1 MAKKC
6 GYYLGGKYSK
16 LYTDLYTEL
25 ESGRPD
31 IKVVYKALRDGKV
44 LTLNK
49 GQWWVRQGESVYDA
63 LAHINRVNNQYPG
76 LVTTEYIGPSKSPFG
91 KEGNKVYKA
100 GVNRFVLE
108 NIVPQ
113 AEQAEIIE
121 EANNKEELSALTA
134 VQAAVSDQALVDNT
148 SDQSRGVVG
157 LEEEQS
163 VTQTKAD
170 RLKANFEKV
179 GVNVD
184 VEFTDELDNN
194 VSGDVIGDGAR
205 KATIRLNEEYLLDDT
220 VYHEFGHVY
229 IDLLGMSNPLIRQAL
244 KELEGSELGLSVI
257 DAYPEL
263 DGVRLQKEM
272 LATAIGLEGAKI
284 ESRNPSKFQII
295 LNKIFR
301 AIGKIF
307 GVQPNAAAQLAEQM
321 FAGEIARDALVGQT
335 SPFAQESRNR
345 ETIDNLIRDT
355 KILVRNMANIA
366 RSKGNEAAQA
376 RANRLMENLEEV
388 KQLEDFV
395 DFIDTAGKATANI
408 LNKFSAVEKSIENG
422 DPITTEDVRSIV
434 DLKQYLDGFEV
445 LDALSAAVVEE
456 EQSENVVLQDFVD
469 MSTKLKNII
478 AERKAL
484 ENKYY
489 QIGIPIMADFLSPFS
504 VEEINTQLDVLIDN
518 IRTQNTGERHI
529 TKSDNRYGALLRE
542 QKKGKITPEEF
553 TTAVNELAITQLE
566 EKKSNRDSLI
576 ALLTKA
582 SQDKSGF
589 SYFFDP
595 LMYSNDNAIQLF
607 AKSVKSALED
617 ANDETRDFLYEL
629 QEEYREY
636 VESPELSENNV
647 ERLNKQLL
655 EEVVEYVRNSDT
667 GKFEPITRVSFIQP
681 YDLDKYKKNRKEAV
695 EKASKKTDY
704 YTRSDFETEEDFE
717 DYKADLEENRRGG
730 YVSARKAFNAEMKP
744 WYQKNTHP
752 VDGAIEAAKAHESKI
767 KKVVNQLS
775 ELGRKVN
782 DGTATPT
789 EIEKLTVLE
798 IEFDT
803 LNRWK
808 NQNYYFD
815 SFGDQSFPIL
825 KGGLTRPST
834 GEKGANKSNK
844 TDYTNAKYA
853 ALQKNPKLK
862 KYYDFL
868 WEKYKIA
875 QDNLGNASNRM
886 SKNPWDQYSYFIP
899 SIRKSDKDRAIEQG
913 IVPLAKELWKEGTDI
928 VATDTMYGDRLE
940 GIGGEE
946 YKVIPVFYTNP
957 LDKKDI
963 SYDLAGSL
971 AQFTHMSNMFKAKSN
986 IQGHVQMMI
995 DIIGNRETSLTSP
1008 MGSEVMNVIAKSL
1021 GYEAPITKAGTETN
1035 NFKHLE
1041 SFVDNIFFGEKSIKV
1056 QFEFLGKQFEAN
1068 KITGMVAGFTAMNAL
1083 SMNLL
1088 QAVNQS
1094 TLDNLLGYAEAV
1106 AGQFYD
1112 QKSWAKGKKV
1122 YWANSGAMADLG
1134 KMAPETWLGQLVDIY
1149 DPVQGKFT
1157 DGVGRNVTGTKA
1169 KKLFT
1174 TDALFFLQHGAEH
1187 ELQVSRML
1195 AMMEHI
1201 KAVDKDGNQL
1211 KNKNGSA
1218 MTILDAHKKDKKGR
1232 VRIDPKVANFNKM
1245 DFMNK
1250 VHGLNKRT
1258 NGVYNDFDKAH
1269 LKRTFYGKMFLLFRG
1284 WMVPGVRRRFGHGEI
1299 WHSDQEMGT
1308 LTQGSYITFYKM
1320 LRSSLLK
1327 QHNAYSTMTDLEKQN
1342 VKRTMVELSAFLGT
1356 IIIGMA
1362 LSMGDDDEENSY
1374 ATNFLLYQA
1383 RRLQTE
1389 LGAFTPILGT
1399 REALRLLESP
1409 TAGLRPIQG
1418 IIKLLDSTWKNGIY
1432 FASGGNIID
1441 QKQIYFQRRS
1451 GRFEK
1456 GDLKISKDFQKLVPA
1471 LNGAEKSKRPDELL
1485 QWFNK

>member
-1 MAKKC
+1 
-6 GYYLGGKYSK
+6 
-16 LYTDLYTEL
+16 
-25 ESGRPD
+25 
-31 IKVVYKALRDGKV
+31 
-44 LTLNK
+44 
-49 GQWWVRQGESVYDA
+49 
-63 LAHINRVNNQYPG
+63 
-76 LVTTEYIGPSKSPFG
+76 
-91 KEGNKVYKA
+91 
-100 GVNRFVLE
+100 
-108 NIVPQ
+108 
-113 AEQAEIIE
+113 
-121 EANNKEELSALTA
+121 
-134 VQAAVSDQALVDNT
+134 
-148 SDQSRGVVG
+148 
-157 LEEEQS
+157 
-163 VTQTKAD
+163 
-170 RLKANFEKV
+170 
-179 GVNVD
+179 
-184 VEFTDELDNN
+184 
-194 VSGDVIGDGAR
+194 
-205 KATIRLNEEYLLDDT
+205 
-220 VYHEFGHVY
+220 
-229 IDLLGMSNPLIRQAL
+229 
-244 KELEGSELGLSVI
+244 
-257 DAYPEL
+257 
-263 DGVRLQKEM
+263 
-272 LATAIGLEGAKI
+272 
-284 ESRNPSKFQII
+284 
-295 LNKIFR
+295 
-301 AIGKIF
+301 
-307 GVQPNAAAQLAEQM
+307 
-321 FAGEIARDALVGQT
+321 
-335 SPFAQESRNR
+335 
-345 ETIDNLIRDT
+345 
-355 KILVRNMANIA
+355 
-366 RSKGNEAAQA
+366 
-376 RANRLMENLEEV
+376 
-388 KQLEDFV
+388 
-395 DFIDTAGKATANI
+395 
-408 LNKFSAVEKSIENG
+408 
-422 DPITTEDVRSIV
+422 
-434 DLKQYLDGFEV
+434 
-445 LDALSAAVVEE
+445 
-456 EQSENVVLQDFVD
+456 
-469 MSTKLKNII
+469 
-478 AERKAL
+478 
-484 ENKYY
+484 
-489 QIGIPIMADFLSPFS
+489 
-504 VEEINTQLDVLIDN
+504 
-518 IRTQNTGERHI
+518 
-529 TKSDNRYGALLRE
+529 
-542 QKKGKITPEEF
+542 
-553 TTAVNELAITQLE
+553 
-566 EKKSNRDSLI
+566 
-576 ALLTKA
+576 
-582 SQDKSGF
+582 
-589 SYFFDP
+589 
-595 LMYSNDNAIQLF
+595 
-607 AKSVKSALED
+607 
-617 ANDETRDFLYEL
+617 
-629 QEEYREY
+629 
-636 VESPELSENNV
+636 
-647 ERLNKQLL
+647 
-655 EEVVEYVRNSDT
+655 
-667 GKFEPITRVSFIQP
+667 
-681 YDLDKYKKNRKEAV
+681 
-695 EKASKKTDY
+695 
-704 YTRSDFETEEDFE
+704 
-717 DYKADLEENRRGG
+717 
-730 YVSARKAFNAEMKP
+730 
-744 WYQKNTHP
+744 
-752 VDGAIEAAKAHESKI
+752 
-767 KKVVNQLS
+767 
-775 ELGRKVN
+775 
-782 DGTATPT
+782 
-789 EIEKLTVLE
+789 
-798 IEFDT
+798 
-803 LNRWK
+803 
-808 NQNYYFD
+808 
-815 SFGDQSFPIL
+815 
-825 KGGLTRPST
+825 
-834 GEKGANKSNK
+834 
-844 TDYTNAKYA
+844 
-853 ALQKNPKLK
+853 
-862 KYYDFL
+862 
-868 WEKYKIA
+868 
-875 QDNLGNASNRM
+875 M

-1021 GYEAPITKAGTETN
+1021 GHEAPITKAGTETN

-1112 QKSWAKGKKV
+1112 QKSWAKGKKA

-1399 REALRLLESP
+1399 REALRLLEEVYKFEQP
-1409 TAGLRPIQG
+1409 TYAKWVELRKKTTKKNKK
-1418 IIKLLDSTWKNGIY
+1418 IKDKKVLRRDLDLYKVLLNFLIVH
-1432 FASGGNIID
+1432 
-1441 QKQIYFQRRS
+1441 
-1451 GRFEK
+1451 GRMVFI
-1456 GDLKISKDFQKLVPA
+1456 LHLVVI
-1471 LNGAEKSKRPDELL
+1471 
-1485 QWFNK
+1485 